1 MLIPFSKL
9 CQDFQ
14 LKIKG
19 ILHVGAHECEEL
31 TDYLKNGISNQNIF
45 WVEAMP
51 DKVELIKNNPQIQVL
66 IVIDADKI
74 PLLRII
80 KNNPQIQIFQALI
93 DIEDNKNIP
102 FYITNNGQ
110 SSSLLEFGSHAT
122 NHPHVEVVEQINLTT
137 TRLDTLIDN
146 QNIPIQNINFLNLD
160 IQGVELRAL
169 KSMEK
174 YLQHIDF
181 IYTEVNSEEVYK
193 KCDLIQDMDSYL
205 FTFGFKRV
213 ATRMVDNVGWGD
225 AFYIKTKE

>member
-9 CQDFQ
+9 CHVFQ

-31 TDYLKNGISNQNIF
+31 RDYIQNGVSNQNIF

-51 DKVELIKNNPQIQVL
+51 DKVEL
-66 IVIDADKI
+66 
-74 PLLRII
+74 I

-122 NHPHVEVVEQINLTT
+122 NHPQVEVVKQINLTT

-205 FTFGFKRV
+205 YTFGFKRV

-225 AFYIKTKE
+225 AFYIKIKE

>member
-9 CQDFQ
+9 CEVFNLQ
-14 LKIKG
+14 IKG

-31 TDYLKNGISNQNIF
+31 KDYLKNGISNQNIF

-51 DKVELIKNNPQIQVL
+51 DKVELIK
-66 IVIDADKI
+66 
-74 PLLRII
+74 RI
-80 KNNPQIQIFQALI
+80 KNPQIQIFQALI
-93 DIEDNKNIP
+93 DTEDNKNIP

>member
-9 CQDFQ
+9 CQVFQ
-14 LKIKG
+14 LQIKG

-31 TDYLKNGISNQNIF
+31 KDYILNGVSNQNIF

-51 DKVELIKNNPQIQVL
+51 DKVEL
-66 IVIDADKI
+66 
-74 PLLRII
+74 I

-122 NHPHVEVVEQINLTT
+122 NHPHVEVVKQINLIT

-160 IQGVELRAL
+160 VQGVELRAL

-205 FTFGFKRV
+205 LTFGFKRV

>member
-1 MLIPFSKL
+1 MLIPFSRL
-9 CQDFQ
+9 CQAFQ

-31 TDYLKNGISNQNIF
+31 RDYIQNGVSNQNIF

-51 DKVELIKNNPQIQVL
+51 DKVELIKNNPQIH
-66 IVIDADKI
+66 
-74 PLLRII
+74 
-80 KNNPQIQIFQALI
+80 IFQALI

-122 NHPHVEVVEQINLTT
+122 NHPQVEVVKQINLTT

-193 KCDLIQDMDSYL
+193 NCDLIQDMDSYL
-205 FTFGFKRV
+205 LTFGFKRV

-225 AFYIKTKE
+225 AFYIKINE